1 MIIVNHIYGHC
12 DDLFWSGICEELDER
27 GGLELLPL
35 CHERLNGGQMRAM
48 TDKGTVVG
56 VLLERGA
63 DLRPG
68 SVLFYEEG
76 RRVVLAELRD
86 ARILVI
92 ATLNDF
98 TQQDALE
105 LGHYLGERGWH
116 LHVRPQPTHLEI
128 FVRYESHSAPT
139 TNKATDALGQEEEA
153 MDAVLRASPVQNI
166 SWTFRD
172 RLATDPL

>member
-12 DDLFWSGICEELDER
+12 DDLFWSGVCEDLEER

-35 CHERLNGGQMRAM
+35 SRQRIAGGQTRAV

-56 VLLERGA
+56 VMLKAGA
-63 DLRPG
+63 NVRPG

-76 RRVVLAELRD
+76 HRVVLAELRD
-86 ARILVI
+86 ERVLVI
-92 ATLNDF
+92 ATLIDL
-98 TQQDALE
+98 TAHDALE
-105 LGHYLGERGWH
+105 LGHYLGEQGWQ
-116 LHVRPQPTHLEI
+116 LQLRAQPAYLEI
-128 FVRYESHSAPT
+128 FVRYESVGSEASGIGSA
-139 TNKATDALGQEEEA
+139 LSVEEAA
-153 MDAVLRASPVQNI
+153 MDAVLRASPIRNI